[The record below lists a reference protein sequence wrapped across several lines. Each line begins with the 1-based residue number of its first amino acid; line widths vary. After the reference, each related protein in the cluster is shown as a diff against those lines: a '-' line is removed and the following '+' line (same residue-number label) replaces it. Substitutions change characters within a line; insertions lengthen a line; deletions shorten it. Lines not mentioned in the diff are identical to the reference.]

1 MFLERKKGPD
11 AFAVL
16 SVLYPYLRFQD
27 QVFHQDH
34 IHPFSQFRADQFA
47 ELGLTKEQQ
56 ARWLE
61 CRDAVANLQLL
72 RGRENVEKNATPL
85 VEWMARRPE
94 TEKAAFRRDN
104 YFPEGVGLEFA
115 RFEEFHQQ
123 RKEIMRAKLRAEL
136 AIASEP
142 QGAPLDDWEAL
153 EDINDEEVRGLENAS
168 A

>member
-1 MFLERKKGPD
+1 M
-11 AFAVL
+11 
-16 SVLYPYLRFQD
+16 
-27 QVFHQDH
+27 
-34 IHPFSQFRADQFA
+34 
-47 ELGLTKEQQ
+47 
-56 ARWLE
+56 E

-153 EDINDEEVRGLENAS
+153 EDINDEEARALENAS